1 MLKHILFLL
10 ISMVS
15 LSTLCAQSTPRD
27 MQMKVDVAYLAS
39 DILAGRAAGSPFA
52 DEAAA
57 YLAMRM
63 RQLSLKPMGD
73 KETYL
78 QEFPIIVAGH
88 GHMND
93 APQLKTSNVLGYLDN
108 KADQTIMIGAH
119 YDHLGFGGSGSGSL
133 HVGDPEPHNGAD
145 DNASGVAMVFDL
157 AERLQQKGAKKK
169 YNFLFVGWSAE
180 EMGLIGSKFL
190 AEHMPEG
197 MPAVVAV
204 INFDMVGRLSKENVL
219 AVNGTGTSPVWPEL
233 LVSASKDRVTINSHE
248 SGLGP
253 SDHASFY
260 LQDLPVLHFF
270 TGQHPQYHKPGDDIH
285 LVNFPGMVTIS
296 DIVYDVVQGLPKSGQ
311 IPFTKTKDESMS
323 KVSAF
328 KVTMGVMP
336 DYVYAGE
343 GMRIDG
349 VLDDRPAMKAGLERG
364 DVLVELDGKPVGDIY
379 DYMKYLGEHEKGDSV
394 NIIVERKGEK
404 LKKRITF

>member
-1 MLKHILFLL
+1 
-10 ISMVS
+10 
-15 LSTLCAQSTPRD
+15 

-57 YLAMRM
+57 YLAARM

-73 KETYL
+73 EGTYL
-78 QEFPIIVAGH
+78 QKFPIIVAGH

-93 APQLKTSNVLGYLDN
+93 APQLHTSNVLGYLDN
-108 KADQTIMIGAH
+108 KAKQTIMIGAH

-145 DNASGVAMVFDL
+145 DNASGVAMIFDL
-157 AERLQQKGAKKK
+157 ADRLKQKGANRK
-169 YNFLFVGWSAE
+169 YNYLFVGWSAE
-180 EMGLIGSKFL
+180 EMGLIGSKYL
-190 AEHMPEG
+190 AEHMPIG

-233 LVSASKDRVTINSHE
+233 LVMASKNRVTINSHK

-260 LQDLPVLHFF
+260 LKDLPVLHFF
-270 TGQHPQYHKPGDDIH
+270 TGQHPQYHKPGDDIN

-296 DIVYDVVQGLPKSGQ
+296 DVVFDVLQGLPKTGE
-311 IPFTKTKDESMS
+311 IPFSKTKDESMS

-328 KVTMGVMP
+328 KMTMGVMP
-336 DYVYAGE
+336 DYIYAGE

-364 DVLVELDGKPVGDIY
+364 DVLIELDGKPVGDIY
-379 DYMKYLGEHEKGDSV
+379 DYMKYLGEHAKGDSV
-394 NIIVERKGEK
+394 NIIVERKGDK